1 MIREI
6 IIALIICF
14 CLLIPVCSGDTI
26 SVVDYTEKQVNLSL
40 PVTSIISLSN
50 MATEIICAL
59 DGGNSLIGRPNSV
72 FPAYID
78 KVEIVGENSR
88 SPDLERIVQLHPDL
102 LIADGMLS
110 DDNRKEIEDAGIPVI
125 IEKFTD
131 PARVI
136 IITENMGQ
144 ILGKEERAGE
154 IVDFVN
160 EYEKLIDSRTAAAKP
175 DEETSAYV
183 EWNSAYRAASTSS
196 GYNNFIEKASGSNI
210 VTNSSVQYPTIDPE
224 FLIQQDPSVIVKML
238 SSTKECRE
246 EDLIK
251 EHDEISSRSELS
263 SLKAVEEGRIYI
275 LSGIVAGGMRSV
287 IGELYF
293 AKWLHPELFQDI
305 DPEAIHE
312 EMAERFFGQELE
324 NAYAYPSLK
333 MDLSRK

>member
-6 IIALIICF
+6 IIALIICL
-14 CLLIPVCSGDTI
+14 CLSIPVCSGDTI

-59 DGGNSLIGRPNSV
+59 DGGNNLIGRPNSV

-238 SSTKECRE
+238 SSTKEYRE

-293 AKWLHPELFQDI
+293 AKWLYPEEFKDYDI
-305 DPEAIHE
+305 DYSYYIIKAREWINNI
-312 EMAERFFGQELE
+312 QD
-324 NAYAYPSLK
+324 NQLK
-333 MDLSRK
+333 LTLWT

>member
-1 MIREI
+1 MIKEI
-6 IIALIICF
+6 SLALIICLG
-14 CLLIPVCSGDTI
+14 LLIPVCSGDSI
-26 SVVDYTEKQVNLSL
+26 SVIDYTGKQVNLSM

-72 FPAYID
+72 FPAYVD

-110 DDNRKEIEDAGIPVI
+110 DENRKEIEDAGIPVI

-131 PARVI
+131 PSHAI
-136 IITENMGQ
+136 IITENIGE
-144 ILGKEERAGE
+144 ILGKEEHAQE
-154 IVDFVN
+154 IVGFVK
-160 EYEKLIDSRTAAAKP
+160 EYEELIDNRIAAMKP
-175 DEETSAYV
+175 NEKASAYV

-196 GYNNFIEKASGSNI
+196 GYNNFIEETGGANI

-224 FLIQQDPSVIVKML
+224 FLIVQDPYIIVKML
-238 SSTKECRE
+238 SSTKEYT
-246 EDLIK
+246 EDDLLK

-263 SLKAVEEGRIYI
+263 SLNAIEGGRIYV
-275 LSGIVAGGMRSV
+275 LSGIIAGGIRSI

-293 AKWLHPELFQDI
+293 AKWLHPEHFQDI
-305 DPEAIHE
+305 NPEAIHE
-312 EMAERFFGQELE
+312 EMAERFFGQDLKD
-324 NAYAYPSLK
+324 AYAYPSG
-333 MDLSRK
+333 S